1 MHSPAALQVSGATGL
16 NSSLWKRITRK
27 WQLYVILIIPVS
39 WLIIF
44 QYVPMLGIQL
54 AFKDFYVMK
63 GIWGS
68 PWVGT
73 KYFEQFFNS
82 PSFYTVIRNTVL
94 INVYTLAAGFIFPI
108 ALAVG
113 LNELRS
119 RWFKK
124 MVQTVTYMPHFIST
138 VVMVGLVMQAL
149 DPRVGIVNQ
158 VIGLF
163 GGESIDFMGSPG
175 YFRSVYVWS
184 EVWQTTGFS
193 AIIYLAALSSVDPAL
208 NEAATIDGASVVQ
221 RIWHVDLPSIR
232 PTIVILF
239 ILSLGNVMNIGFEKI
254 FLMQNGLNASSSE
267 VIATWVYK
275 VGLQSSNFSFG
286 TAIGFFNSVIN
297 FAILL
302 VANSI
307 ARRASGSALW

>member
-1 MHSPAALQVSGATGL
+1 M
-16 NSSLWKRITRK
+16 TRK

-184 EVWQTTGFS
+184 EVWQATGFS

-254 FLMQNGLNASSSE
+254 FLMQNGLNASNSE

>member
-16 NSSLWKRITRK
+16 NSSLWKRMTRK

-184 EVWQTTGFS
+184 EVWQATGFS

-254 FLMQNGLNASSSE
+254 FLMQNGLNASNSE